1 MKPNI
6 LVITPTRH
14 IEGVDKNLRRLGNI
28 SYFDD
33 PSFEEL
39 VNNVKDVDA
48 IFTNPNKT
56 KIYLD
61 KNIFKVA
68 KRLRFICTAS
78 TGTNHINLEH
88 TDEFGI
94 KVISLT
100 NQRSVINR
108 ISSTAEHAFA
118 LTLSSLRNIP
128 NSMDSV
134 RKGEWDYE
142 KFIGKQMNCLKIGV
156 IGYGRLGK
164 MYCKFAKSMGSE
176 VFVYDPYKQVK
187 STKIIQVDSLTKI
200 FEICDIVSL
209 HVHVNE
215 ETNQMINQNLL
226 KKARK
231 DLILINTS
239 RGEII
244 NENDMC
250 NFLKKNKSAKLFTD
264 VLSDEVNDKFN
275 SLLFKY
281 FKKQKNS
288 QIFITPHIGGMTIEA
303 QHTAFTHAAKLLIK
317 FSR

>member
-14 IEGVDKNLRRLGNI
+14 IKGVDKNLRRLGNI

-39 VNNVKDVDA
+39 VNNVKDVNA

-61 KNIFKVA
+61 KNIFKFA

-215 ETNQMINQNLL
+215 ETIGLIGS
-226 KKARK
+226 KALSHAK
-231 DLILINTS
+231 EDILIVNTS

-244 NENDMC
+244 NEQDLVK
-250 NFLKKNKSAKLFTD
+250 FLKKNPHSKYATD
-264 VLSDEVNDKFN
+264 VLTDEVRNRKKSLILRWADKN
-275 SLLFKY
+275 N
-281 FKKQKNS
+281 QV
-288 QIFITPHIGGMTIEA
+288 IITPHIGGMTTNA
-303 QHTAFTHAAKLLIK
+303 QEIAYNHSVELLRRCLD
-317 FSR
+317 SS